1 MCFSNMS
8 RISREQ
14 VKKELC
20 AMVDEA
26 MDRKSAEVCFMHI
39 FDSAY

>member
-1 MCFSNMS
+1 MCFSDMS

-20 AMVDEA
+20 AIVDKA
-26 MDRKSAEVCFMHI
+26 MDRKNAEVCFVRM
-39 FDSAY
+39 FDSVY

>member
-1 MCFSNMS
+1 MCFSDMS

-20 AMVDEA
+20 AMFHKA
-26 MDRKSAEVCFMHI
+26 MDRKSAEVCFVHM
-39 FDSAY
+39 FDSVY